1 MKARKD
7 CDVQYPNLYATPGYH
22 KMADAF
28 NRVQRGH
35 QSMFESLTSM
45 TAMGLIGGIKHPVVA
60 TIAGVVYCL
69 GNVLYLMGYADT
81 AVDVDKARHAKGGP
95 LKMLGMLLSLR
106 GWLLFVVPTSSHSN
120 DTLSL

>member
-7 CDVQYPNLYATPGYH
+7 FDVQYPNLYATPGYH

-45 TAMGLIGGIKHPVVA
+45 TALGLIGGIKHPMAA

-69 GNVLYLMGYADT
+69 GNVLYLLGYADT
-81 AVDVDKARHAKGGP
+81 ALDIEKARHSKGGTT
-95 LKMLGMLLSLR
+95 LKKLGTLLR
-106 GWLLFVVPTSSHSN
+106 GCFCPTTDGSSH
-120 DTLSL
+120 

>member
-1 MKARKD
+1 
-7 CDVQYPNLYATPGYH
+7 
-22 KMADAF
+22 
-28 NRVQRGH
+28 
-35 QSMFESLTSM
+35 
-45 TAMGLIGGIKHPVVA
+45 VVA